1 MTPYI
6 IKALQKGESICV
18 NDLGTFSLHY
28 VPANISGKVI
38 SAPHNIVTFDAHT
51 GSADYA
57 FTDLVCFEKK
67 CLITQASND
76 IIQWVEEL
84 KQALNHNKSVTFEGF
99 GTFSLND
106 KGKISFSCDHIPEL
120 NLEFEGLEDLRT
132 DQLWSEGVETEDVR
146 RETEEPRPETEEL
159 RPETEELRPE
169 TEDVRRENG
178 GANSPSVAEGVPEG
192 RGSNIE
198 EPSTLELE
206 TEDTRLE
213 TEDVRPETEELRPE
227 TEELRPE
234 TEDVRRETEDEESQI
249 EEQET
254 EDLRRKTED
263 EESLIAN
270 RESQIEE
277 LETEDGRRETEDERP
292 ETEDEES
299 QIATRNSQ
307 LEELETEDGRR
318 ETEDER
324 PETEDERP
332 ETEDERPE
340 TEDERPETEDER
352 PETEDDESETEDD
365 ESETEDDESQVA
377 NRKSHTAHRKW
388 LWWLLVLL
396 LLGALGAAGYLFRD
410 KLTPVYENVKEKFSK
425 KEKVETPTEA
435 ETIEVVTP
443 VEEAEEM
450 EPAEEPVE
458 EVAEET
464 PAYTPEVVKRTADDK
479 YPYIRYESGH
489 YYAIV
494 GSLPSE
500 GDAVRHIRNRGLD
513 KYEPKLVM
521 QNGVGNIRVCI
532 GIFDSEDRSIRF

>member
-76 IIQWVEEL
+76 ITQWVEEL
-84 KQALNHNKSVTFEGF
+84 KQALSHNKSVTFEGF
-99 GTFSLND
+99 GTFSIND

-146 RETEEPRPETEEL
+146 RETEEQRPETEEQRPETEEL

-169 TEDVRRENG
+169 TE
-178 GANSPSVAEGVPEG
+178 
-192 RGSNIE
+192 
-198 EPSTLELE
+198 ELRPE
-206 TEDTRLE
+206 TEEL
-213 TEDVRPETEELRPE
+213 RPETEELRPE

-234 TEDVRRETEDEESQI
+234 TEDVRRETEELRPETEELRLETEDGRLETEDVRRETEDEESQIENRKSQVEEQETDDEEPVIYRSSLVDDEESPI

-263 EESLIAN
+263 EESQIEN
-270 RESQIEE
+270 RKSQIEE
-277 LETEDGRRETEDERP
+277 V
-292 ETEDEES
+292 
-299 QIATRNSQ
+299 
-307 LEELETEDGRR
+307 

-332 ETEDERPE
+332 ETEDE
-340 TEDERPETEDER
+340 
-352 PETEDDESETEDD
+352 

-396 LLGALGAAGYLFRD
+396 LLAALGAAGYLFRD

-450 EPAEEPVE
+450 EPAEETVE

-513 KYEPKLVM
+513 QYEPKLVM

-532 GIFDSEDRSIRF
+532 GIFDSEEEAEAFAKGTGLKYWILK

>member
-76 IIQWVEEL
+76 ITQWVEEL

-146 RETEEPRPETEEL
+146 PETEELRPETEELRPETEEL

-169 TEDVRRENG
+169 TEDVR
-178 GANSPSVAEGVPEG
+178 
-192 RGSNIE
+192 
-198 EPSTLELE
+198 LE
-206 TEDTRLE
+206 TEELRPE
-213 TEDVRPETEELRPE
+213 TEELRPETEELRPETEELRPE

-234 TEDVRRETEDEESQI
+234 TEDGRLETDDVRTETEDEEPVIYRSSLADDEKSQNEVVENEERRTENEEPRTETEEAQI
-249 EEQET
+249 E
-254 EDLRRKTED
+254 DL
-263 EESLIAN
+263 
-270 RESQIEE
+270 
-277 LETEDGRRETEDERP
+277 ETEDERP

-299 QIATRNSQ
+299 
-307 LEELETEDGRR
+307 
-318 ETEDER
+318 
-324 PETEDERP
+324 
-332 ETEDERPE
+332 
-340 TEDERPETEDER
+340 
-352 PETEDDESETEDD
+352 ESET
-365 ESETEDDESQVA
+365 DESQIA
-377 NRKSHTAHRKW
+377 NRKSQVAHRKW

-396 LLGALGAAGYLFRD
+396 LLAALGAAGYLFRD

-425 KEKVETPTEA
+425 KEKVETPAET

-450 EPAEEPVE
+450 EPEEEPVE

-513 KYEPKLVM
+513 QYEPKLVM

-532 GIFDSEDRSIRF
+532 GIFDSEEEAEAFAKGTGLKYWILK

>member
-76 IIQWVEEL
+76 ITQWVEEL

-132 DQLWSEGVETEDVR
+132 DQLWSEGVETEDEG

-159 RPETEELRPE
+159 RPETEDGRLETEELRPE
-169 TEDVRRENG
+169 TE
-178 GANSPSVAEGVPEG
+178 
-192 RGSNIE
+192 
-198 EPSTLELE
+198 EL
-206 TEDTRLE
+206 
-213 TEDVRPETEELRPE
+213 RPETEELRPE

-249 EEQET
+249 ENRKSQVEEVETDDVRTETDDEEPVIYRSSLVDDEKSQNEVVENEERRTENEEPRTET
-254 EDLRRKTED
+254 EE
-263 EESLIAN
+263 A
-270 RESQIEE
+270 QIED
-277 LETEDGRRETEDERP
+277 L
-292 ETEDEES
+292 
-299 QIATRNSQ
+299 
-307 LEELETEDGRR
+307 

-332 ETEDERPE
+332 
-340 TEDERPETEDER
+340 
-352 PETEDDESETEDD
+352 ETEDD

-396 LLGALGAAGYLFRD
+396 LLAALGAAGYLFRD

-443 VEEAEEM
+443 VEEVEET
-450 EPAEEPVE
+450 EPVEEPVE

-513 KYEPKLVM
+513 QYEPKLVM

-532 GIFDSEDRSIRF
+532 GIFDSEEEAEAFAKGTGLKYWILK

>member
-76 IIQWVEEL
+76 ITQWVEEL

-132 DQLWSEGVETEDVR
+132 DQLWSEGVETEELRPETEELRPETEELRPETEELRPETEELRPETEELR
-146 RETEEPRPETEEL
+146 RETEELRPETEELRPETEELRPETEELRPETEELRPETEEL

-169 TEDVRRENG
+169 TED
-178 GANSPSVAEGVPEG
+178 
-192 RGSNIE
+192 
-198 EPSTLELE
+198 
-206 TEDTRLE
+206 D
-213 TEDVRPETEELRPE
+213 RPETEELRPE

-249 EEQET
+249 ENRKSQVEEQET
-254 EDLRRKTED
+254 DDEEPVIYRSSLADDEISQNEVVENEERRTENEEPRTETEEAQIEDL
-263 EESLIAN
+263 
-270 RESQIEE
+270 
-277 LETEDGRRETEDERP
+277 ETEDERP
-292 ETEDEES
+292 ETEDE
-299 QIATRNSQ
+299 
-307 LEELETEDGRR
+307 
-318 ETEDER
+318 
-324 PETEDERP
+324 
-332 ETEDERPE
+332 
-340 TEDERPETEDER
+340 
-352 PETEDDESETEDD
+352 
-365 ESETEDDESQVA
+365 ESQVA

-396 LLGALGAAGYLFRD
+396 LLAALGAAGYLFRD

-425 KEKVETPTEA
+425 KEKVETPAET

-450 EPAEEPVE
+450 EPEEEPVE

-479 YPYIRYESGH
+479 YPYIRYEAGH

-513 KYEPKLVM
+513 QYEPKLVM

-532 GIFDSEDRSIRF
+532 GIFDSEEEAEAFAKGTGLKYWILK

>member
-76 IIQWVEEL
+76 ITQWVEEL

-146 RETEEPRPETEEL
+146 PGTEELRPETEELRPETEEL

-169 TEDVRRENG
+169 TEDG
-178 GANSPSVAEGVPEG
+178 
-192 RGSNIE
+192 
-198 EPSTLELE
+198 
-206 TEDTRLE
+206 RLE
-213 TEDVRPETEELRPE
+213 TEELRPETEELRPKTEELRPETEELRPETEELRPE

-234 TEDVRRETEDEESQI
+234 TEDGRLETDDVRTETEDEEPVIYRSSLADDEKSQNEVVENEERRTENEEPRTETEEAQI
-249 EEQET
+249 E
-254 EDLRRKTED
+254 DL
-263 EESLIAN
+263 
-270 RESQIEE
+270 
-277 LETEDGRRETEDERP
+277 ETEDERP

-299 QIATRNSQ
+299 Q
-307 LEELETEDGRR
+307 
-318 ETEDER
+318 
-324 PETEDERP
+324 
-332 ETEDERPE
+332 
-340 TEDERPETEDER
+340 
-352 PETEDDESETEDD
+352 
-365 ESETEDDESQVA
+365 VA
-377 NRKSHTAHRKW
+377 NRKSHTARRKW

-396 LLGALGAAGYLFRD
+396 LLAALGAAGYLFRD

-425 KEKVETPTEA
+425 KEKVETPAET
-435 ETIEVVTP
+435 ETIEVVPP

-450 EPAEEPVE
+450 EPEEEPVE

-479 YPYIRYESGH
+479 YPYIRYEAGH

-513 KYEPKLVM
+513 QYEPKLVM

-532 GIFDSEDRSIRF
+532 GIFDSEEEAEAFAKGTGLKYWILK

>member
-76 IIQWVEEL
+76 ISQWVEEL

-106 KGKISFSCDHIPEL
+106 KGKISFSCDHILEL

-159 RPETEELRPE
+159 RPETE
-169 TEDVRRENG
+169 DVRLENG

-213 TEDVRPETEELRPE
+213 TED
-227 TEELRPE
+227 
-234 TEDVRRETEDEESQI
+234 EESQI
-249 EEQET
+249 
-254 EDLRRKTED
+254 
-263 EESLIAN
+263 AN
-270 RESQIEE
+270 RKSQIEE
-277 LETEDGRRETEDERP
+277 LETDDEEPVIYRSSLADDEKSQNEVVENEERRTENEEPRTETEEAQI
-292 ETEDEES
+292 ED
-299 QIATRNSQ
+299 
-307 LEELETEDGRR
+307 LETEDGRR

-332 ETEDERPE
+332 ETEDGRPE
-340 TEDERPETEDER
+340 TEDE
-352 PETEDDESETEDD
+352 

-388 LWWLLVLL
+388 FWWLLVLL
-396 LLGALGAAGYLFRD
+396 LLAALGAAGYLFRD

-450 EPAEEPVE
+450 EPEEEPVE

-513 KYEPKLVM
+513 QYEPKLVM

-532 GIFDSEDRSIRF
+532 GIFDSEEEAEAFAKGTGLKYWILK

>member
-146 RETEEPRPETEEL
+146 RETEEP
-159 RPETEELRPE
+159 
-169 TEDVRRENG
+169 
-178 GANSPSVAEGVPEG
+178 
-192 RGSNIE
+192 
-198 EPSTLELE
+198 
-206 TEDTRLE
+206 
-213 TEDVRPETEELRPE
+213 RPETEELRPE

-532 GIFDSEDRSIRF
+532 GIFDSEEEAEAFAKGTGLKYWILK

>member
-76 IIQWVEEL
+76 ITQWVEEL

-132 DQLWSEGVETEDVR
+132 DQLWSKGVETEDVR
-146 RETEEPRPETEEL
+146 LETEELRPETEELRPETEELRPETEELRPETEELRPETEELRPETEELRPETEEL

-169 TEDVRRENG
+169 TED
-178 GANSPSVAEGVPEG
+178 
-192 RGSNIE
+192 
-198 EPSTLELE
+198 
-206 TEDTRLE
+206 
-213 TEDVRPETEELRPE
+213 
-227 TEELRPE
+227 
-234 TEDVRRETEDEESQI
+234 EESQI
-249 EEQET
+249 ENRKSQVEEQET
-254 EDLRRKTED
+254 DDEKSQNEVVENEERRTEN
-263 EESLIAN
+263 EEPRTETEEA
-270 RESQIEE
+270 QIE
-277 LETEDGRRETEDERP
+277 D
-292 ETEDEES
+292 
-299 QIATRNSQ
+299 
-307 LEELETEDGRR
+307 LETEDGRR

-332 ETEDERPE
+332 ETEDE
-340 TEDERPETEDER
+340 
-352 PETEDDESETEDD
+352 
-365 ESETEDDESQVA
+365 ESQVA

-396 LLGALGAAGYLFRD
+396 LLAALGAAGYLFRD

-425 KEKVETPTEA
+425 KEKVETPAEA

-450 EPAEEPVE
+450 EPEEEPVE

-513 KYEPKLVM
+513 QYEPKLVM

-532 GIFDSEDRSIRF
+532 GIFDSEEEAEAFAKGTGLKYWILK

>member
-132 DQLWSEGVETEDVR
+132 DQLWETEDVR

-213 TEDVRPETEELRPE
+213 TE
-227 TEELRPE
+227 
-234 TEDVRRETEDEESQI
+234 
-249 EEQET
+249 
-254 EDLRRKTED
+254 
-263 EESLIAN
+263 
-270 RESQIEE
+270 
-277 LETEDGRRETEDERP
+277 
-292 ETEDEES
+292 
-299 QIATRNSQ
+299 
-307 LEELETEDGRR
+307 
-318 ETEDER
+318 
-324 PETEDERP
+324 
-332 ETEDERPE
+332 
-340 TEDERPETEDER
+340 
-352 PETEDDESETEDD
+352 
-365 ESETEDDESQVA
+365 
-377 NRKSHTAHRKW
+377 
-388 LWWLLVLL
+388 LLAGFMKR
-396 LLGALGAAGYLFRD
+396 GALRAVNIARADWKVGTDA
-410 KLTPVYENVKEKFSK
+410 TPLILPRPAMYSCQVENPSG
-425 KEKVETPTEA
+425 TEA
-435 ETIEVVTP
+435 MLTNAMDIYANAAARMEMNRTFFEYLIENL
-443 VEEAEEM
+443 
-450 EPAEEPVE
+450 
-458 EVAEET
+458 
-464 PAYTPEVVKRTADDK
+464 KC
-479 YPYIRYESGH
+479 
-489 YYAIV
+489 
-494 GSLPSE
+494 
-500 GDAVRHIRNRGLD
+500 AVSNDITS
-513 KYEPKLVM
+513 KPT
-521 QNGVGNIRVCI
+521 
-532 GIFDSEDRSIRF
+532 

>member
-169 TEDVRRENG
+169 TEDVRRE
-178 GANSPSVAEGVPEG
+178 
-192 RGSNIE
+192 
-198 EPSTLELE
+198 
-206 TEDTRLE
+206 
-213 TEDVRPETEELRPE
+213 
-227 TEELRPE
+227 
-234 TEDVRRETEDEESQI
+234 TEDEESQI

-292 ETEDEES
+292 ETEDE
-299 QIATRNSQ
+299 
-307 LEELETEDGRR
+307 
-318 ETEDER
+318 R
-324 PETEDERP
+324 P
-332 ETEDERPE
+332 
-340 TEDERPETEDER
+340 
-352 PETEDDESETEDD
+352 ETEDD

-377 NRKSHTAHRKW
+377 NRKSHTTHRKW

-532 GIFDSEDRSIRF
+532 GIFDSEEEAEAFAKGTGLKYWILK

>member
-76 IIQWVEEL
+76 ITQWVEEL

-120 NLEFEGLEDLRT
+120 NLEFEGLEDLHTDNLWRGENEELRIKNEECRIENEELRT
-132 DQLWSEGVETEDVR
+132 ENEESQIEEPETEDVR
-146 RETEEPRPETEEL
+146 TDNEEPRPETVKLRTENEEL
-159 RPETEELRPE
+159 RTETEEEPVIYRSSLAEDEESQIANRKSQIEEPE
-169 TEDVRRENG
+169 TED
-178 GANSPSVAEGVPEG
+178 G
-192 RGSNIE
+192 R
-198 EPSTLELE
+198 L
-206 TEDTRLE
+206 
-213 TEDVRPETEELRPE
+213 
-227 TEELRPE
+227 E

-249 EEQET
+249 ENRKSQVEEQETDDEEPVIYRSSLADDEKSQIEGQET

-263 EESLIAN
+263 EESQIEN
-270 RESQIEE
+270 RKSQIEE
-277 LETEDGRRETEDERP
+277 VETEDGRRETEDERP
-292 ETEDEES
+292 ETEDE
-299 QIATRNSQ
+299 
-307 LEELETEDGRR
+307 
-318 ETEDER
+318 
-324 PETEDERP
+324 
-332 ETEDERPE
+332 
-340 TEDERPETEDER
+340 
-352 PETEDDESETEDD
+352 
-365 ESETEDDESQVA
+365 ESQVA

-396 LLGALGAAGYLFRD
+396 LLAALGAAGYLFRD

-450 EPAEEPVE
+450 EPEEEPVE

-479 YPYIRYESGH
+479 YPYIRYEAGH

-513 KYEPKLVM
+513 QYEPKLVM

-532 GIFDSEDRSIRF
+532 GIFDSEEEAEAFAKGTGLKYWILK

>member
-292 ETEDEES
+292 ETEDE
-299 QIATRNSQ
+299 
-307 LEELETEDGRR
+307 
-318 ETEDER
+318 R
-324 PETEDERP
+324 P
-332 ETEDERPE
+332 
-340 TEDERPETEDER
+340 
-352 PETEDDESETEDD
+352 ETEDD

-532 GIFDSEDRSIRF
+532 GIFDSEEEAEAFAKGTGLKYWILK

>member
-76 IIQWVEEL
+76 ITQWVEEL

-132 DQLWSEGVETEDVR
+132 DQLWSEGVETEDEG

-169 TEDVRRENG
+169 TEDVRLENG

-213 TEDVRPETEELRPE
+213 TEDDRPETEELRPE
-227 TEELRPE
+227 TEDGRLE

-249 EEQET
+249 ENRKSQVEEVET
-254 EDLRRKTED
+254 DDVRTETDD
-263 EESLIAN
+263 EEPVIYRSSLA
-270 RESQIEE
+270 
-277 LETEDGRRETEDERP
+277 
-292 ETEDEES
+292 EDEES
-299 QIATRNSQ
+299 QNEVVENKERRTENEEPRTETDEPQIANRKSQ
-307 LEELETEDGRR
+307 IEE
-318 ETEDER
+318 
-324 PETEDERP
+324 PETEEPRT
-332 ETEDERPE
+332 ET
-340 TEDERPETEDER
+340 
-352 PETEDDESETEDD
+352 DESET
-365 ESETEDDESQVA
+365 DESQIA
-377 NRKSHTAHRKW
+377 NRKSQVAHRKW

-396 LLGALGAAGYLFRD
+396 LLAALGAAGYLFRD

-450 EPAEEPVE
+450 ETEEEPVE

-532 GIFDSEDRSIRF
+532 GIFDSEEEAEAFAKGTGLKYWILK